1 MKKWM
6 EKEKERRKNGR
17 NYHKAAYAVML
28 CLPLLL
34 AGCAGNSPQGNGGN
48 AQSTREQEAEGQ
60 TVQEQDVQTMQGQDE
75 QTAQGQ
81 TMQGRDEQTVQG
93 QDGQT
98 VQGQTMQ
105 GQQEQPSQAS
115 SPDSPV
121 QDAQRDAQSDI
132 GIEQAKE
139 AALAHAGM
147 EAASVTFTKEKLDH
161 DDGIARYEIEFVTDT
176 TKYEYEIN
184 ASDAVVMEAS
194 LEPIEQISATVE
206 QQDIITLEEAKAA
219 ALDYAGMSAEQVRF
233 TKIEQD
239 YDDGMTEY
247 EIEFYVNGKEYSF
260 AIDAVTGSVLEM
272 EIEMD

>member
-1 MKKWM
+1 
-6 EKEKERRKNGR
+6 
-17 NYHKAAYAVML
+17 
-28 CLPLLL
+28 
-34 AGCAGNSPQGNGGN
+34 
-48 AQSTREQEAEGQ
+48 
-60 TVQEQDVQTMQGQDE
+60 TM
-75 QTAQGQ
+75 
-81 TMQGRDEQTVQG
+81 QG

-105 GQQEQPSQAS
+105 GQQGQPAQDSLPDTPQDSQGG
-115 SPDSPV
+115 
-121 QDAQRDAQSDI
+121 AQSDI

-139 AALAHAGM
+139 AALVHAGL

-184 ASDAVVMEAS
+184 ASDAAVMEAS
-194 LEPIEQISATVE
+194 LEPIEQISATAE

-247 EIEFYVNGKEYSF
+247 EIEFYTNGKEYSF

>member
-184 ASDAVVMEAS
+184 ASDAAVMEAS
-194 LEPIEQISATVE
+194 LEPIEQISATAK

-239 YDDGMTEY
+239 YDDGMIEY
-247 EIEFYVNGKEYSF
+247 EIEFYANGKEYSF
-260 AIDAVTGSVLEM
+260 VIDAVTGSVLEM